1 LENPP
6 AVLLKELYRREP
18 ADATMKEG
26 DKTQEN
32 VGEEED
38 TQKLVSDT
46 VAATPDGSDD
56 SNATV
61 HPPASTTVID
71 IHSIED
77 FEVRQLPPVTQCLA
91 LLYEATDDG
100 HRPTPI
106 PPTRIRQLK
115 I

>member
-1 LENPP
+1 
-6 AVLLKELYRREP
+6 
-18 ADATMKEG
+18 MKKW

-32 VGEEED
+32 VGEEKD
-38 TQKLVSDT
+38 TQELVSDT
-46 VAATPDGSDD
+46 VAATPDENDD

-61 HPPASTTVID
+61 HPPASTTAID
-71 IHSIED
+71 IHLIED
-77 FEVRQLPPVTQCLA
+77 FVVRQLPPVTQCFA